1 MIFQF
6 PDLDTF
12 RLAVTSA
19 QVPPEVSAAPAEVS
33 FDPEGRPSVRSASGI
48 PPKPMQNAL
57 RKLGVKSVKE
67 HYSETVLSVD
77 CWPQILPVEKLVGAP
92 EVTSN
97 TPVLFEMPLSE
108 MPAVVSEMLR
118 LGNDRQSFRTLA
130 ATEGQSERVLLRAIG
145 PPYYTLLRAI
155 DKSTQKCATIT
166 AYLEKSPRV
175 WVEIGHDHPLAGRIK
190 PAEGQVLLLRPER
203 EWSIVQ
209 DGPFQDVYE
218 VLDFKL
224 PTTSV
229 EWKESHLKGKLA
241 VSLRLVPGNAAD
253 VAEMWVLTENAVD
266 QLDAFVRD
274 ADERLMARLLFAV
287 IEDGER
293 KSIILKTRPSKLSP
307 PVLSI
312 EKAQGFKPFW
322 KLPNL
327 FVPLGSRLMPT
338 LRRDAVRK
346 LLAEDPAQVV
356 WLMPKEDGKF
366 TPEYLPDDAFRPL
379 EDWIE
384 YIIDHEH
391 QALQSW
397 MQATRFDFDSFEC
410 SEEQPDKPKGP
421 PAEKGK
427 KNKKR
432 SKDVAEGD
440 LDLAPVA
447 NKGNKPK
454 APTPEE
460 IDFQIPSEVLPPNEV
475 KARLRELEKEFLE
488 HPGSLDSNDRQAIWP
503 EMARLNALDG
513 RELEAAIC
521 WTNAF
526 WELPEVPPEG
536 AWNWLKS
543 EDRHALPTPGAED
556 FDTVLESKHPSP
568 SEARVL
574 VARVVHASLLSPL
587 PAVLVKRLP
596 RIRDY
601 LEKYESSLGTRAV
614 WLVWRQLARVSSDSL
629 VLARVRDRLL
639 LRLLAEGLNKERDLP
654 YFLRVAGEHN
664 SDRLRQVR
672 DRAMKVHTLVEKW
685 HERDSSTKKSELE
698 TTTPAAVNRPYID
711 LLFSFT
717 MAKLGEVTAARDL
730 MHAAKNRFMERA
742 NAEGKM
748 HPVHQFLF
756 DAFSW
761 RIENAIQ
768 GKPHSGSLPL
778 ALWGRVDQVEATVN
792 KMRGNTGANARYV
805 IERMIHDSW
814 VLEPQRGADPYAK
827 NQAIGTSLIT
837 QLGEIVRERNG
848 EKVSNALLQLLR
860 SKLSDDDRLR
870 VVMTGM
876 GLAARVGEGFASQL
890 LKLVQ
895 PVIRATMDA
904 NGPREHASH
913 RAEFHRKLLKSS
925 LFVAAHFDFED
936 HVKTVFALL
945 IARLESE
952 SADERYRT
960 ISDVSAEL
968 VRVLRKLGLR
978 DEINLYLSKSSELIL
993 RDRPLKTIRQE
1004 AGTKWPEVLMT
1015 LLSIAEAWLVF
1026 GAAEKAAAYLEEAR
1040 KTLFEP
1046 KQNGLEF
1053 EKSFLNVTKLVR
1065 AYVGVL
1071 VHLPLEEALFR
1082 IEELF
1087 TKLGRLP
1094 NTTTT
1099 SEYFSRLHLN
1109 IVEDVIRTLIN
1120 DSMLLGDQARR
1131 WLDDDEY
1138 LVRRRIH
1145 ADMKRVLT
1153 QSGLN

>member
-33 FDPEGRPSVRSASGI
+33 FDPDGRPSVRSASGI

-57 RKLGVKSVKE
+57 RKLGVKAGKE

-77 CWPQILPVEKLVGAP
+77 CWPQILPVAKLVGAP

-130 ATEGQSERVLLRAIG
+130 ATEGQSERVLLRVIG

-155 DKSTQKCATIT
+155 DKSTQKDATVT

-229 EWKESHLKGKLA
+229 EWQESHLKGKLT
-241 VSLRLVPGNAAD
+241 VSLRLVAGNAAD

-287 IEDGER
+287 IEEGER
-293 KSIILKTRPSKLSP
+293 KSIVLKTRPSKLSP

-366 TPEYLPDDAFRPL
+366 TPECLPDDAFRPL

-391 QALQSW
+391 KALQSW

-410 SEEQPDKPKGP
+410 SEDQPDRPKGP
-421 PAEKGK
+421 PSEKGK

-432 SKDVAEGD
+432 SKDDSGD
-440 LDLAPVA
+440 DLEPAPIA

-454 APTPEE
+454 VPSPDETDFLVPTEA
-460 IDFQIPSEVLPPNEV
+460 LPPNEV

-488 HPGSLDSNDRQAIWP
+488 HPGSLDTDERQAIWP

-526 WELPEVPPEG
+526 WELPEVPVEG

-543 EDRHALPTPGAED
+543 EDHRATKIPTAED
-556 FDTVLESKHPSP
+556 FDAVLDSKHPSAI
-568 SEARVL
+568 EARVL
-574 VARVVHASLLSPL
+574 VARVVHACLLSPV

-601 LEKYESSLGTRAV
+601 LEKNESSLGTRAV
-614 WLVWRQLARVSSDSL
+614 WLVWRHLARISSDDL

-685 HERDSSTKKSELE
+685 HERDSASKKSDLE
-698 TTTPAAVNRPYID
+698 NTSPAAVNRPYVD

-730 MHAAKNRFMERA
+730 MQASKNKLLEKA

-748 HPVHQFLF
+748 HPAHEFLF

-768 GKPHSGSLPL
+768 GKSHVGSLP
-778 ALWGRVDQVEATVN
+778 ANLWGRIDQVEATVD
-792 KMRGNTGANARYV
+792 KMRLKTGINARYV
-805 IERMIHDSW
+805 IERMIHESW
-814 VLEPQRGADPYAK
+814 VLEPQRGANPYAK
-827 NQAIGTSLIT
+827 NQPSSTSLIMK
-837 QLGEIVRERNG
+837 LGEIERERNG
-848 EKVSNALLQLLR
+848 EKVANSMLQLLR
-860 SKLSDDDRLR
+860 SKLGDDDRLR

-876 GLAARVGEGFASQL
+876 ELAARVGEGFASQL
-890 LKLVQ
+890 LKLV
-895 PVIRATMDA
+895 PTVIRSTTGT
-904 NGPREHASH
+904 NGPREDVAF
-913 RAEFHRKLLKSS
+913 REEFHRRLLKSS
-925 LFVAAHFDFED
+925 LFVAAHFDLESQ
-936 HVKTVFALL
+936 VKTIFALL
-945 IARLESE
+945 ISRLESE
-952 SADERYRT
+952 SLDERYRT
-960 ISDVSAEL
+960 VSKVSGDL

-1026 GAAEKAAAYLEEAR
+1026 GAAEKAAAYLDEAR

-1046 KQNGLEF
+1046 KQNGLDF
-1053 EKSFLNVTKLVR
+1053 EKSFLIVTKLVR
-1065 AYVGVL
+1065 TYVGVL
-1071 VHLPLEEALFR
+1071 VHLPLEEALQR

-1087 TKLGRLP
+1087 AKLGRLP
-1094 NTTTT
+1094 NSTTTN
-1099 SEYFSRLHLN
+1099 EYFSRLHLN
-1109 IVEDVIRTLIN
+1109 IVEDVVRTLIN

-1145 ADMKRVLT
+1145 ADMKKVLS